1 MSKHSP
7 EIRVHDLPE
16 NARVAII
23 AARFNAHIVDALL
36 VGCEERLAEMGFAT
50 ENIEVHRVPGAF
62 ELPVAAKIIGGT
74 RNFAAII
81 CLGCVIRGD
90 TPHFEYVAGEAARGI
105 QDVAIELGIPVIFG
119 VLTTETE
126 KQARQ
131 RAGGKHGHAGERAA
145 DAAAEMIALAAQ
157 IQGRKS

>member
-1 MSKHSP
+1 MSKHVP
-7 EIRVHDLPE
+7 EVHAHDLPE
-16 NARVAII
+16 NARVAIV
-23 AARFNAHIVDALL
+23 AARFNAHIVDELL
-36 VGCEERLAEMGFAT
+36 VGCEERLAKIGFAT
-50 ENIEVHRVPGAF
+50 ENVEVHRVPGAF
-62 ELPVAAKIIGGT
+62 ELPVAAKILGST
-74 RNFAAII
+74 DNFAAII

-90 TPHFEYVAGEAARGI
+90 TAHFDYVAGEAARGI
-105 QDVAIELGIPVIFG
+105 QNVAIELGIPVIFG

-157 IQGRKS
+157 IRGRKS

>member
-1 MSKHSP
+1 MSKHAP
-7 EIRVHDLPE
+7 EIHAHDLPE
-16 NARVAII
+16 NARVAIV
-23 AARFNAHIVDALL
+23 AARFNAHIVDELL
-36 VGCEERLAEMGFAT
+36 VGCEERLAQVGFAT
-50 ENIEVHRVPGAF
+50 ENVEVHRVPGAF
-62 ELPVAAKIIGGT
+62 ELPVAAKMLGSTGK
-74 RNFAAII
+74 FAAII

-90 TPHFEYVAGEAARGI
+90 TPHFDYVAGEAARGI
-105 QDVAIELGIPVIFG
+105 QKVAIELGIPVIFG

-131 RAGGKHGHAGERAA
+131 RTGGKHGHAGERAA